1 MVLLC
6 RYFTS
11 LVGCVLAAVCYGQS
25 SLFDSITVKQLLGDW
40 KGRLTYL
47 DYQSNKPYTM
57 PADLIVTQLPNGYQL
72 VFSNIY
78 PNEPKANNHDTLT
91 LRDGGKMIDN
101 EVVMSKERLPN
112 GDIEI
117 ITEYEGVDGNENTP
131 STIRRTYT
139 VGKSSFMLRKDIR
152 FKGQAKWINRHE
164 YSYTRK

>member
-91 LRDGGKMIDN
+91 LREGGKMIDN
-101 EVVMSKERLPN
+101 EVVMSRCFAVN
-112 GDIEI
+112 
-117 ITEYEGVDGNENTP
+117 
-131 STIRRTYT
+131 RR
-139 VGKSSFMLRKDIR
+139 RKR
-152 FKGQAKWINRHE
+152 FTQSLASGLT
-164 YSYTRK
+164 TRSPTSMV